1 MKIYFLSARTCAL
14 SLNGVYFGLTDR
26 FERFAEID
34 LADNVFAE
42 FLPENAQPIRF
53 FINDRL
59 PFVPPAGCE
68 VYLLPDGLA
77 VFARDFIENDRALRV
92 IAQER
97 FDSGLITVFSQGT
110 LQVSLETHEGF
121 FISHLPPAFSVCKLS
136 LHVGLFFIEG
146 ENCLAVY
153 TAQGECALLEEVM
166 EFSVTDNTLHATLP
180 LSDSLGRIA
189 KCAWALRESG
199 CERTECT
206 LVQTR
211 TASGETEPDKIA
223 EELLPYAFFESLLLG
238 VNCADLLSDELAG
251 KADVLA
257 SFLGDFKAVTLTE
270 DPCVCGLV
278 YQKAERLFEVRRFTV
293 KTENGKIIDVIG

>member
-34 LADNVFAE
+34 LADHIFAE
-42 FLPENAQPIRF
+42 FLPEGALPIRF
-53 FINDRL
+53 FITERL
-59 PFVPPAGCE
+59 LDTPPAGCE

-77 VFARDFIENDRALRV
+77 VFARDFSENARALRV

-97 FDSGLITVFSQGT
+97 FESGLITVFSQGA
-110 LQVSLETHEGF
+110 LQASIETSEGF
-121 FISHLPPAFSVCKLS
+121 FVSYLPPSFSVCKLS
-136 LHVGLFFIEG
+136 SHAGLFFLEG

-153 TAQGECALLEEVM
+153 TARGECALMEEISDFEITGNVL
-166 EFSVTDNTLHATLP
+166 NATLP
-180 LSDSLGRIA
+180 LSDSLGRSA
-189 KCAWALRESG
+189 KCAWALSESG

-206 LVQTR
+206 IIQTH
-211 TASGETEPDKIA
+211 TAAGDTDPAKIA

-238 VNCADLLSDELAG
+238 LNYGDFLSDELAG
-251 KADVLA
+251 KADELA
-257 SFLGDFKAVTLTE
+257 SFLGNFKAVTLTQ
-270 DPCVCGLV
+270 DPYICGLV
-278 YQKAERLFEVRRFTV
+278 YQKAERLFEVRRFTL

>member
-42 FLPENAQPIRF
+42 FLPEGALPIRF
-53 FINDRL
+53 FINEHL
-59 PFVPPAGCE
+59 PFTPPAGCE

-77 VFARDFIENDRALRV
+77 VFARDFAETERALRV

-97 FDSGLITVFSQGT
+97 FESGLITVFSQGT

-121 FISHLPPAFSVCKLS
+121 FISSLPPSFSVCKLS
-136 LHVGLFFIEG
+136 LHAGLFFIEG
-146 ENCLAVY
+146 KNCLAVY
-153 TAQGECALLEEVM
+153 TAQGECVLIEEVL
-166 EFSVTDNTLHATLP
+166 EFSVTDNTLNATLP

-189 KCAWALRESG
+189 KCTWTLRENG

-211 TASGETEPDKIA
+211 TVSGENDPEKIA

-251 KADVLA
+251 KTDVLA